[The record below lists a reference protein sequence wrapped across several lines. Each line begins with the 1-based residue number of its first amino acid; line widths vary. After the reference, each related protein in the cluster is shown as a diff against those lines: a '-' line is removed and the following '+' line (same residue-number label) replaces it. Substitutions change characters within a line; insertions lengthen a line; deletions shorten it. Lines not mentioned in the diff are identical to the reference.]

1 MTRTFFDL
9 LSNRLDLLCLVKPLM
24 LFLWFEFEAK
34 HVPVSYRIKKM
45 AIVLTVV
52 DDLVS
57 RTLFLGLF
65 IVSNYE
71 VVNHNCCS
79 NDLQG
84 GLSWP

>member
-1 MTRTFFDL
+1 MITLMRRTSQQAHIMTRTFFDL

-24 LFLWFEFEAK
+24 FFLWFEFEAK

-65 IVSNYE
+65 IVE
-71 VVNHNCCS
+71 Q
-79 NDLQG
+79 L
-84 GLSWP
+84 